1 MNLLKQPLLAG
12 NSGSGRNP
20 KVKNEDWGGR
30 GGGCDTLAVW
40 MEKKHPRVKSTSSSS
55 RPRLLLGSIA
65 PLLHLYSPPSLSL
78 SLPLPLSLS
87 PSLSRSLSPSVCAS
101 RSPYHLHI
109 KFSLKQARLAEQE
122 ARCCQR
128 KVQIHSENKPTSE
141 HEIRKMDLAL
151 SSSSSEL

>member
-65 PLLHLYSPPSLSL
+65 PLLHLYSPPSILKSLSL
-78 SLPLPLSLS
+78 SL
-87 PSLSRSLSPSVCAS
+87 SLSRSLSLSGCVS
-101 RSPYHLHI
+101 TSLYHLHI
-109 KFSLKQARLAEQE
+109 KFSLKQDRLAEQE